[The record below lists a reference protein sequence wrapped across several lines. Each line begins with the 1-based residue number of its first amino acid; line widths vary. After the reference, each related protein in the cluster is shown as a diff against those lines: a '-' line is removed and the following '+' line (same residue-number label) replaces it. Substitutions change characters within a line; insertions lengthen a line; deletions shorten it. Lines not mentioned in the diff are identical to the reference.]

1 MRATLR
7 RGTPLLAALACTVA
21 CTLATAPARADEPAA
36 ERVQVAGPYLELRT
50 GAGRGYPVFFVA
62 ERGEWIEIELRHTDW
77 FRVRT
82 AGGKQG
88 WVVREQLETT
98 LTEAGGQ
105 KTFRDVLLD
114 DYLKRRVELGAAWG
128 RFKGE
133 PMLKMWTGVKFSS
146 AVGAELTVGQVQ
158 GLFSGTDFW
167 HVNLTSEPWS
177 DQRLSPFFGVGLGK
191 FKNIPNSTLVSAIT
205 TNAKL
210 ADAVVGLRYHLSDRF
225 VVRGDYTFHT
235 AFLSDTR
242 NGEYRAFTLG
252 LSFFF

>member
-1 MRATLR
+1 MVFACVA
-7 RGTPLLAALACTVA
+7 GGLLGSPVVHAED
-21 CTLATAPARADEPAA
+21 APP

-50 GAGRGYPVFFVA
+50 GPGRGYPVFFVA
-62 ERGEWIEIELRHTDW
+62 ERSEWIEIELRHTDW

-98 LTEAGGQ
+98 LTEAGAQ

-128 RFKGE
+128 RFKTE
-133 PMLKMWTGVKFSS
+133 PMLKFWTGVKFSD
-146 AVGAELTVGQVQ
+146 AIGAELTLGQVQ
-158 GLFSGTDFW
+158 GLYSGTDFW
-167 HVNLTSEPWS
+167 HVNLTSEPWA
-177 DQRLSPFFGVGLGK
+177 DQRFSPFFGVGVGK
-191 FKNIPNSTLVSAIT
+191 FKNIPNTSLVSAIT

-210 ADAVVGLRYHLSDRF
+210 ADAVVGVRYHLSDRF
-225 VVRGDYTFHT
+225 VLRADYSFYT

-242 NGEYRAFTLG
+242 NGEYRALTFG